1 MDKKRTTK
9 EKKIMGKLIKFPAH
23 RVVYN
28 QEPKR
33 PELSEDEARQI
44 KEDKFVE
51 QITESLILD
60 IIHVLQENVVDTK
73 TDVFLRDLA
82 IVIESIK
89 GLLKRDFG
97 RKHPMQTISDSIAKI
112 HTLKDGR
119 KVTDINYSKIIAKK
133 QKENKKDTEERQQEL
148 DIQFDPDI
156 KLD

>member
-1 MDKKRTTK
+1 
-9 EKKIMGKLIKFPAH
+9 MGKLIKFPAH

-28 QEPKR
+28 NEQAHR
-33 PELSEDEARQI
+33 PELSEEEARQI

-97 RKHPMQTISDSIAKI
+97 RKHPMHTISDSLAKI

-119 KVTDINYSKIIAKK
+119 KVTDINYGNLMTKK
-133 QKENKKDTEERQQEL
+133 QKESKQKQDKRQQEL

>member
-1 MDKKRTTK
+1 
-9 EKKIMGKLIKFPAH
+9 MGKLIKFPAH

-28 QEPKR
+28 NDPIR
-33 PELSEDEARQI
+33 PELSEEEARQI

-73 TDVFLRDLA
+73 TDLFLRDLA
-82 IVIESIK
+82 IVIESVK
-89 GLLKRDFG
+89 SLLKRDFG
-97 RKHPMQTISDSIAKI
+97 RKHPMQTIADSIAKI

-119 KVTDINYSKIIAKK
+119 KVTDLNYSKLMTKK
-133 QKENKKDTEERQQEL
+133 QRENKEEEDKRQQEL

>member
-1 MDKKRTTK
+1 
-9 EKKIMGKLIKFPAH
+9 MGKLIKFPAH
-23 RVVYN
+23 RVVHN
-28 QEPKR
+28 NNPVR
-33 PELSEDEARQI
+33 PELSEEEARQI

-73 TDVFLRDLA
+73 HDVFLRDLA

-89 GLLKRDFG
+89 SLLKRDFG

-133 QKENKKDTEERQQEL
+133 QKETKKQEEDRQQEL
-148 DIQFDPDI
+148 NIQFDPDI

>member
-1 MDKKRTTK
+1 
-9 EKKIMGKLIKFPAH
+9 MGKLIKFPTH
-23 RVVYN
+23 RVIHGT
-28 QEPKR
+28 PKR
-33 PELSEDEARQI
+33 PELSEDEAKQI
-44 KEDKFVE
+44 KEEKFVE

-97 RKHPMQTISDSIAKI
+97 RKHPMHTISDSLAKI

-119 KVTDINYSKIIAKK
+119 KVTDINYSNLMTKK
-133 QKENKKDTEERQQEL
+133 QKQDKKQQEL

>member
-1 MDKKRTTK
+1 
-9 EKKIMGKLIKFPAH
+9 MGKLIKFPAH
-23 RVVYN
+23 RVVHN
-28 QEPKR
+28 NPNPIR
-33 PELSEDEARQI
+33 PEQSEEEARQI

-73 TDVFLRDLA
+73 TDLFLRDLA

-89 GLLKRDFG
+89 SLLKRDFG
-97 RKHPMQTISDSIAKI
+97 RKHPMQTIADSIAKI

-119 KVTDINYSKIIAKK
+119 KVTDLNYSKLMTKK
-133 QKENKKDTEERQQEL
+133 QKENKQEEDKRQQEL

>member
-1 MDKKRTTK
+1 
-9 EKKIMGKLIKFPAH
+9 MGKLIKFPAH

-28 QEPKR
+28 KDPTR
-33 PELSEDEARQI
+33 PELTEDEARQI

-73 TDVFLRDLA
+73 TDIFLRDLS

-89 GLLKRDFG
+89 SLLKRDFG
-97 RKHPMQTISDSIAKI
+97 RKHPMQTIADTIANI
-112 HTLKDGR
+112 PTLQDGK
-119 KVTDINYSKIIAKK
+119 KVTDINYSKISTRKP
-133 QKENKKDTEERQQEL
+133 QKEENQL
-148 DIQFDPDI
+148 DIEFDPDI

>member
-1 MDKKRTTK
+1 
-9 EKKIMGKLIKFPAH
+9 MGKLIKFPAH
-23 RVVYN
+23 RVVHN
-28 QEPKR
+28 NPNPIR
-33 PELSEDEARQI
+33 PELSEEEARQI

-73 TDVFLRDLA
+73 TDIFLRDLA

-89 GLLKRDFG
+89 SLLKRDFG
-97 RKHPMQTISDSIAKI
+97 RNHPMQTIADSIAKI

-119 KVTDINYSKIIAKK
+119 KVTDLNYSKLKK
-133 QKENKKDTEERQQEL
+133 QKEKKQEL

-156 KLD
+156 TLD

>member
-1 MDKKRTTK
+1 
-9 EKKIMGKLIKFPAH
+9 MGKLIKFPTH

-28 QEPKR
+28 NEPIR
-33 PELSEDEARQI
+33 PELSEEEARQI

-97 RKHPMQTISDSIAKI
+97 RNHPMQTISDSIAKI
-112 HTLKDGR
+112 HILKDGR
-119 KVTDINYSKIIAKK
+119 KVTDINYGNIIVRKTKESKK
-133 QKENKKDTEERQQEL
+133 QQKERQQEL
-148 DIQFDPDI
+148 DIEFEPDI
-156 KLD
+156 TLD

>member
-1 MDKKRTTK
+1 
-9 EKKIMGKLIKFPAH
+9 MGKLIKFPTH

-28 QEPKR
+28 NEPIR
-33 PELSEDEARQI
+33 PELSEEEARQI

-97 RKHPMQTISDSIAKI
+97 RNHPMQTISDSIAKI

-119 KVTDINYSKIIAKK
+119 KVTDLNYSKLMTKK
-133 QKENKKDTEERQQEL
+133 QRENKEEEDKRQQEL

>member
-1 MDKKRTTK
+1 M
-9 EKKIMGKLIKFPAH
+9 EKNSNVIKFPTD
-23 RVVYN
+23 RVVHN
-28 QEPKR
+28 NKPVKPK
-33 PELSEDEARQI
+33 LSEEETRQI
-44 KEDKFVE
+44 KEDIFVD

-97 RKHPMQTISDSIAKI
+97 REHPMQTISDSIAKI

-119 KVTDINYSKIIAKK
+119 KVTDINYANLITKHKKESK
-133 QKENKKDTEERQQEL
+133 QKQEERQQEL

>member
-1 MDKKRTTK
+1 
-9 EKKIMGKLIKFPAH
+9 MGKLIKFPAH

-28 QEPKR
+28 NEPIR
-33 PELSEDEARQI
+33 PELSEEEARQI

-73 TDVFLRDLA
+73 TDIFLRDLA

-89 GLLKRDFG
+89 SLLKRDFG

-119 KVTDINYSKIIAKK
+119 KVTDLNYSKLMTKK
-133 QKENKKDTEERQQEL
+133 QRENKEEEDKRQQEL

>member
-1 MDKKRTTK
+1 
-9 EKKIMGKLIKFPAH
+9 MGKLIKFPAH
-23 RVVYN
+23 RVVHN
-28 QEPKR
+28 NNNPTR
-33 PELSEDEARQI
+33 PELTEDEARQI

-73 TDVFLRDLA
+73 TDIFLRDLA
-82 IVIESIK
+82 IIIESIK
-89 GLLKRDFG
+89 SLLKRDFG

-119 KVTDINYSKIIAKK
+119 KVTDINYGNLTARK
-133 QKENKKDTEERQQEL
+133 QKESKEKEEQRQQEL